1 MSLVTACDLAQAATE
16 GSKAKGGLVG
26 IMIDSSRITVLMISP
41 QLVLQRLRQRA
52 SNAMLSIARRPSAN
66 AAKAAERIR
75 QEHEQDDLLHLA
87 NRTQLRR
94 VTLTSPAISTPTLAT
109 GTSGSLTP
117 PGPPSVMA
125 TIDGGAN
132 GLMWNSMPDVGE
144 RRDRNE
150 MDGNSP
156 RPHVNAAYNGNTNTS
171 ISPADAFRA
180 GPSRPTEGPG
190 SRETQQRR
198 AFRALPRSQG
208 VTTDQHDSTAERMRS
223 VYQQADDGQI
233 RQASGTTHPGLSN
246 GVRSNH
252 GEDSSHATHEYQRT
266 NMFDRLPV
274 NAEGRGRSRG
284 VLPFEHMNAFGM
296 PMGMDPTNLN
306 INSRNHSQSGHH
318 MFSGVQDPSEDHG
331 LAHSSVIQGM
341 ATHHRGFTY
350 PSTSAQQAAEMLPSD
365 SRQTDTFLYQQ
376 PSSTSHPAYDT
387 QSGDRSTRGYHSLAH
402 PTMFRDHADFTASG
416 LTLDMD
422 ARMRAMGDMNTL
434 SEMHSLEPIDMEI
447 GGMDMDMP
455 LLPPGGSLHDV
466 EQFIAGWHDQ

>member
-1 MSLVTACDLAQAATE
+1 M
-16 GSKAKGGLVG
+16 
-26 IMIDSSRITVLMISP
+26 P

-52 SNAMLSIARRPSAN
+52 SNAMLSIARRPSAT
-66 AAKAAERIR
+66 AAKATERIR

-125 TIDGGAN
+125 TADAGAN

-144 RRDRNE
+144 RRDRNDV
-150 MDGNSP
+150 DGNSP
-156 RPHVNAAYNGNTNTS
+156 RLHVNAAYNGNTNTS

-180 GPSRPTEGPG
+180 GPSRPTQGPG

-198 AFRALPRSQG
+198 AFRALPRSRG
-208 VTTDQHDSTAERMRS
+208 VTTDQHDSTAEPMHS
-223 VYQQADDGQI
+223 VYQQADNGQN

-246 GVRSNH
+246 GVRSSH
-252 GEDSSHATHEYQRT
+252 GQLSSNDTHEYQRT

-274 NAEGRGRSRG
+274 SAEGRGRSRG

-296 PMGMDPTNLN
+296 PIGMDPTNLN
-306 INSRNHSQSGHH
+306 INSRNQSQSGHH
-318 MFSGVQDPSEDHG
+318 IFSGVQDTSDDHG
-331 LAHSSVIQGM
+331 AHPGIVQGM
-341 ATHHRGFTY
+341 ATSHRGFTY
-350 PSTSAQQAAEMLPSD
+350 PSTSAQHPAEMLPPG
-365 SRQTDTFLYQQ
+365 SRQTDAFLYQQ
-376 PSSTSHPAYDT
+376 PPHSSNTAYDT
-387 QSGDRSTRGYHSLAH
+387 QSVDRSTRGYHSLAD
-402 PTMFRDHADFTASG
+402 PSMYRDHADFTAPG
-416 LTLDMD
+416 LTTDMD
-422 ARMRAMGDMNTL
+422 MRMRAMGDMNTL